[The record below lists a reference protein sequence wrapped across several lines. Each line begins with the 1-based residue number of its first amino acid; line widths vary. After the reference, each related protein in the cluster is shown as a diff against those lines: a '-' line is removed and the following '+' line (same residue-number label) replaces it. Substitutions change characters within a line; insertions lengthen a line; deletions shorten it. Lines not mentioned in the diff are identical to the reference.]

1 MYSSHKDGGVKMPCF
16 RGRMRCRKAQ
26 WWKMKT
32 WKWKWAE
39 LIPFKSAEVNKGYT
53 FIYFPLM
60 ATFGNRCLAKL
71 KCWSSL
77 VSWWSKVKLVCK
89 VVLLSNFM
97 HHNLILLCLIKH
109 KRSLFRALCFVAS
122 VMLWKNKVQFILKL
136 CVQYF
141 YFLEVI
147 AKLIIYIF
155 FNVKLAAGL

>member
-1 MYSSHKDGGVKMPCF
+1 MYSSHKDGVKMPCF
-16 RGRMRCRKAQ
+16 RGRMRRCRKAQ

-60 ATFGNRCLAKL
+60 TTFGNSCLAKL

-77 VSWWSKVKLVCK
+77 VSCWSKVKVVCK

-109 KRSLFRALCFVAS
+109 KRFRALCFVAS

-136 CVQYF
+136 CIQYF
-141 YFLEVI
+141 LFFGSYSKAYNWF
-147 AKLIIYIF
+147 IF
-155 FNVKLAAGL
+155 FYVKLAAGL